1 MHIISTQSIIML
13 IFFGVIGAS
22 FIIFE
27 AVRLQKR
34 LRHKEQLFKKAYHC
48 WIEVSTDFIDWRIK
62 PQNKSH
68 TPNNPQYQWHLRCE
82 LAMFERVILL
92 KQVVTEEDRKYLHD
106 LKRELRTDVAVEEP
120 PRD

>member
-62 PQNKSH
+62 PQNKSQ
-68 TPNNPQYQWHLRCE
+68 NF
-82 LAMFERVILL
+82 AL
-92 KQVVTEEDRKYLHD
+92 KQTLMLNNFLAESQSPDPS
-106 LKRELRTDVAVEEP
+106 T
-120 PRD
+120 